1 MTTVTV
7 EVATQATVE
16 KRMKAAFKGKPQG
29 AFISF
34 PSEEA
39 LWRTLTPKR
48 WLLIKSM
55 TGAGPMSIRELARR
69 LERDVKAVH
78 TDVQA
83 LLACGVLEKDDNGQV
98 LFPYDA
104 VHVDFLIKAA

>member
-16 KRMKAAFKGKPQG
+16 KRMKAALKGKPQG

-39 LWRTLTPKR
+39 LWKTLTPKR

-55 TGAGPMSIRELARR
+55 TGAGPMGIRELARK